1 MNKIIRFVFAL
12 LLTFAPLSLAAQ
24 ATFPQD
30 RLVIETG
37 GKRIEFAVE
46 LAESPEQR
54 AQGLM
59 YRKMLAADAG
69 MLFVEPGER
78 EQLMWMKNT
87 LIPLDMLFIRADGTI
102 HSIHERAVPRS
113 EATISS
119 RGPVKSVLELNG
131 GTAARLGIKPG
142 DKVIYRAFGTK

>member
-1 MNKIIRFVFAL
+1 MSQITRLFVFLAL
-12 LLTFAPLSLAAQ
+12 VLSPLAASAQAVFPRDSLA
-24 ATFPQD
+24 
-30 RLVIETG
+30 IESG
-37 GKRIEFAVE
+37 GKRVTFQVE

-59 YRKMLAADAG
+59 YRKSMAPDAG

-113 EATISS
+113 EATIAS
-119 RGPVKSVLELNG
+119 RGAVKSVLELNG
-131 GTAARLGIKPG
+131 GTVSRLGIKPG
-142 DKVIYRAFGTK
+142 DKVIYKAFGTK

>member
-1 MNKIIRFVFAL
+1 MNKISRFFLAL
-12 LLTFAPLSLAAQ
+12 FLTLAPLSLAAQ

-30 RLVIETG
+30 RLAIESG
-37 GKRIEFAVE
+37 GKRIEFFVE

-59 YRKMLAADAG
+59 YRKLMAADAG
-69 MLFVEPGER
+69 MLFVETGER

-102 HSIHERAVPRS
+102 HSIHERAIPRS